1 MYLIKSVIDL
11 LIVILLLRL
20 MIRRD
25 ESYHN
30 QIYSL
35 IYRFIDYLLIPIRN
49 ITRSNSKGVLLTVLA
64 LIVIRGL
71 VYMTGQHVSA
81 VEGIG
86 LSLLEL
92 LRLVFQAYMVMWFVT
107 VLSDHRFGMPF
118 TNMIHS
124 AFLPLNNVSRRLG
137 IPGRHFNLFSI
148 LFLVILY
155 ALIRSLLTYAILF
168 FNSMKGF
175 FPFLPG
181 LGEGLLLIIYLFPG
195 FFTLVIII
203 GALLSWVNPDPS
215 NPVVQT
221 VYGISEPLLSPFR
234 RLMPQLG
241 GIDFSPIIA
250 ILCFQILGGLGAS
263 LVTGLFGKL

>member
-1 MYLIKSVIDL
+1 MYLIKSVINL

-35 IYRFIDYLLIPIRN
+35 IYRFTDYLLIPIRN

-137 IPGRHFNLFSI
+137 IPGRYFNLFSI

-155 ALIRSLLTYAILF
+155 ALIRSLLTYVIL

-175 FPFLPG
+175 FPILPG

-203 GALLSWVNPDPS
+203 GALLSWVHPDPS